1 MKLNPRELEV
11 LKILHENERALTS
24 TEIVNS
30 GEELTQSTVQA
41 VLRKLLAA
49 ELVEVQGVTHSGNV
63 LSRTFGAYIQVQR
76 SIDREVFGG
85 YQKFS
90 FHYRQDGHTCGDD
103 GTGRGW
109 SQERG
114 RTGQDDQ
121 VPDRFEKESQVV
133 CAITIHSNGKGPD
146 TLKVSGPFCGFGTV
160 TSCCP

>member
-63 LSRTFGAYIQVQR
+63 LSRTFGATSKSKEVLTEKFLGDIR
-76 SIDREVFGG
+76 SSHSIIDKMDILAGMMELEE
-85 YQKFS
+85 
-90 FHYRQDGHTCGDD
+90 DGPKKEAELDKMIKYL
-103 GTGRGW
+103 TG
-109 SQERG
+109 
-114 RTGQDDQ
+114 
-121 VPDRFEKESQVV
+121 
-133 CAITIHSNGKGPD
+133 
-146 TLKVSGPFCGFGTV
+146 LKKKAK
-160 TSCCP
+160 